1 MIAAYLLTG
10 FGEVAFIDFFA
21 IEKSG
26 DSNAEILDMV
36 EAVDIEGV
44 GGKHKN
50 IQIYDLTQKPN
61 DRNKILMLL
70 PLTGQNIIQ
79 IFQKLLLAN
88 QPFQTIAIG

>member
-1 MIAAYLLTG
+1 MLTG

-26 DSNAEILDMV
+26 YGNAEILDMV

-61 DRNKILMLL
+61 DRNKILMLF